1 VIFSIEIDDG
11 LALRPANRAP
21 PVSCCPRS
29 TVLSLDATGRES
41 VAKSRENRQG
51 DRDALECVVV
61 RDDKAMEASEE
72 TFRRIVETIPGLI
85 AVMTP
90 RGEVE
95 HVNSQ
100 VLE

>member
-1 VIFSIEIDDG
+1 
-11 LALRPANRAP
+11 
-21 PVSCCPRS
+21 
-29 TVLSLDATGRES
+29 
-41 VAKSRENRQG
+41 
-51 DRDALECVVV
+51 
-61 RDDKAMEASEE
+61 MEASEE